1 MLRMRTLLALIA
13 ALAVAP
19 ALAHEHGGNAM
30 GIVRDVSAERIVI
43 ETADGHR
50 VAFAVTKDTRFS
62 RGNEPA
68 RREDVKPGE
77 RAAVHGEKHGEA
89 LSALRVKLGA
99 EKTPAPMPH
108 GG

>member
-1 MLRMRTLLALIA
+1 MRRTRGLLALIA
-13 ALAVAP
+13 ALAAAP
-19 ALAHEHGGNAM
+19 AAAHEHGGKAM
-30 GIVRDVSAERIVI
+30 GVVREISAERIVI

-62 RGNEPA
+62 RGSAPA

-77 RAAVHGEKHGEA
+77 LAAVHGERHGEA
-89 LSALRVKLGA
+89 LSALRVKLGVEGA
-99 EKTPAPMPH
+99 AAAAPH